1 MKTSWY
7 LYLAT
12 QMTKGKV
19 KTNNGIIA
27 GSGAASIQ
35 GCYICYI
42 VPPQNLAEIST
53 CHVATLHCTTKH
65 SLDIVEGRL

>member
-1 MKTSWY
+1 MKPRWY

-19 KTNNGIIA
+19 KTDNGIIA

-35 GCYICYI
+35 SCYICYI
-42 VPPQNLAEIST
+42 VPPQNLAEIYKHLSRSYI
-53 CHVATLHCTTKH
+53 TLYHKT
-65 SLDIVEGRL
+65 